1 MTRREAHGT
10 LLSAAAALLAAPAAL
25 HSPAAA
31 QAPASGGTPARRLMR
46 EPLAAMPNPEVS
58 AILLTLAPGAN
69 GHPHEHTGPV
79 FAYILKGTIENQVDP
94 GAPKTYRAGDYFYEP
109 PMHVHRMMRSLS
121 ATETAEVL
129 VFEVGEAGKPF
140 TLTAK

>member
-10 LLSAAAALLAAPAAL
+10 LLSAAAALLAAPVAL
-25 HSPAAA
+25 HSTAVA
-31 QAPASGGTPARRLMR
+31 QATRSGGKPVRTLMR

-58 AILLTLAPGAN
+58 AIILTLAPGSN

-79 FAYILKGTIENQVDP
+79 FAYILKGSIENQVDP
-94 GAPKTYRAGDYFYEP
+94 GAPKTYHAGDYFYEP
-109 PMHVHRMMRSLS
+109 PMHVHRMMRNLS

-129 VFEVGEAGKPF
+129 VFQVGEKGKPF
-140 TLTAK
+140 TITAK